1 MTPSI
6 RDRASLAP
14 ILVAPFLLIAG
25 CGGKDTDQSGRANPE
40 RQVAVVLATK
50 GNVVEV
56 MRLTGT
62 LAAVQEVEIT
72 SKIPGRVE
80 QVLVEE
86 GTPVK
91 PRKALI
97 HLETTESA
105 LSVKKAE
112 AAVALGKANL
122 ADAKN
127 DHSRM
132 KKLFEEEAI
141 PRKQWEKA
149 EVALKVAT
157 AQLEQAKASLALAKE
172 QLDDAVIRSPIKG
185 VVAHRDVE
193 PGEVVFPPM
202 IPGKALLHIV
212 DASTLKTQ
220 VNVSQNR
227 VKAVRLGQEAVITLD
242 GFPDE
247 TFPGRV
253 SKISPVVDTRSRT
266 FEAEILIPNPDGRMK
281 PGMFARVRLVLAK
294 RTDIVKVPLKA
305 VVEGEKG
312 EVVFVAVNGVARARP
327 VTLGI
332 ADGVDVEVVSGV
344 NVGDKVIIRG
354 NVGLEDGDRI
364 ILRSPSRE
372 PMSEHPLGG

>member
-1 MTPSI
+1 MKLHKRRWVI
-6 RDRASLAP
+6 HALP
-14 ILVAPFLLIAG
+14 IVISFLFTGG
-25 CGGKDTDQSGRANPE
+25 CGDKGADEGTHANAE
-40 RQVAVVLATK
+40 RQVALVTAAR
-50 GNVVEV
+50 GNVAEILQ
-56 MRLTGT
+56 LTGT

-97 HLETTESA
+97 HLETTEIA
-105 LSVKKAE
+105 LGVKEAE
-112 AAVALGKANL
+112 AALALGKANL

-141 PRKQWEKA
+141 PRQQWEKA
-149 EVALKVAT
+149 ELALKVAT
-157 AQLEQAKASLALAKE
+157 AQLEQAKASLALAK
-172 QLDDAVIRSPIKG
+172 QRLDDAVIRSPIKG
-185 VVAHRDVE
+185 VVAHRNVE
-193 PGEVVFPPM
+193 PGEVVSPPM
-202 IPGKALLHIV
+202 VPGKALLHIV
-212 DASTLKTQ
+212 DASTLKVR

-242 GFPDE
+242 GFPGE
-247 TFPGRV
+247 TFPGSV

-266 FEAEILIPNPDGRMK
+266 FEAEILIPNPDGQLK
-281 PGMFARVRLVLAK
+281 PGMFARVRLVLAT
-294 RTDIVKVPLKA
+294 RADVVKVPLKA
-305 VVEGEKG
+305 VVEGEKS
-312 EVVFVAVNGVARARP
+312 EVVFVAVNGVARARL

-332 ADGVDVEVVSGV
+332 SDGVDIEVVSGV

-354 NVGLEDGDRI
+354 NLGLEDGDRI
-364 ILRSPSRE
+364 ILKSPPRE
-372 PMSEHPLGG
+372 PMSERPLGG